1 MDNAGVGACGSQQA
15 VNSPRLGMSGP
26 SGAGND
32 GTAFGCSEHFDKFD
46 DSNKFDAFED
56 FVNPGN
62 PGRFDSCDYL

>member
-15 VNSPRLGMSGP
+15 VSSPRLGMSG
-26 SGAGND
+26 SLGAGND
-32 GTAFGCSEHFDKFD
+32 GTAFGYSEFD

-62 PGRFDSCDYL
+62 PGRFDSFDCL